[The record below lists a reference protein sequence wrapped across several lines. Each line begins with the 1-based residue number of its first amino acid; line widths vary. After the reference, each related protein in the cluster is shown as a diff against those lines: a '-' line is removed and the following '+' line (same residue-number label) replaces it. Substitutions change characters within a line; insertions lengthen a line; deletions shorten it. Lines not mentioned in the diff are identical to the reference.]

1 MSAAWWIHRGTEVN
15 GPFTVDQLKRM
26 ASEGNLDRKVPIRL
40 GKTTAWVEAQQMDWL
55 REYFEST
62 SQKVTPEPAVP
73 YEAPQVT
80 EYTLRGEF
88 KGRRE
93 ERTTRPP
100 SLPTSSEDL
109 GIPDRRPDRGILLSV
124 INVVGFVIFSALGLV
139 IGYYVLCLINPEA
152 NFLN

>member
-1 MSAAWWIHRGTEVN
+1 
-15 GPFTVDQLKRM
+15 
-26 ASEGNLDRKVPIRL
+26 
-40 GKTTAWVEAQQMDWL
+40 MDWL